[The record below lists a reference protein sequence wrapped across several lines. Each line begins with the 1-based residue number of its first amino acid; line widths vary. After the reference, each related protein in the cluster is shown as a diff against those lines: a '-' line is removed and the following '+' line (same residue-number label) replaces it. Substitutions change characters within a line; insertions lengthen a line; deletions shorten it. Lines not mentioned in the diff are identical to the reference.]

1 MKNKIS
7 FTILLAVV
15 LVSTIAFT
23 GCSSSPDIAPENEAI
38 YYENASK
45 NMDLGITALK
55 RISFAS
61 DLYYDTNTY
70 IVYYW
75 NGCSGGYSATMP
87 TLYYSTD
94 GNKCKYNPE
103 IGEIYD
109 MNNIDE

>member
-23 GCSSSPDIAPENEAI
+23 GCSSSPDIAPELE
-38 YYENASK
+38 
-45 NMDLGITALK
+45 ITALK

-94 GNKCKYNPE
+94 GNK
-103 IGEIYD
+103 
-109 MNNIDE
+109 